1 MEGRGHINSLFT
13 STDGTPI
20 TVRYVDKKRIQNWLY
35 VNRVQ
40 FPLRNLGLDSNIIV
54 PQNKD
59 LSIDSTKN
67 ISKGK
72 TSRELDL
79 IDQINAEASKAP
91 EKKLTNRAILVNALE
106 STAQTDAELKRLN
119 EYKAKVEEAEALEEH
134 LAEVNKKI
142 NEITFTKGFDR
153 FLLPSLK
160 EDNKMLLR
168 LESTQSLKSLLEREA
183 CSIPKGGTE
192 E

>member
-1 MEGRGHINSLFT
+1 M
-13 STDGTPI
+13 
-20 TVRYVDKKRIQNWLY
+20 
-35 VNRVQ
+35 
-40 FPLRNLGLDSNIIV
+40 DSNIIV

-142 NEITFTKGFDR
+142 NEITFTKGSDR

-168 LESTQSLKSLLEREA
+168 LESTQSLKSLLEREKRA
-183 CSIPKGGTE
+183 AYQQAAQMRRERISNIREQRKSKSTRDLLFLRYIY
-192 E
+192 